1 MAVWGWGSSVVPPP
15 RQRDTREVVAIKC
28 VNKRSLNRA
37 SVENLLTEI
46 EILKTIRHPNI
57 VELKDFQV
65 GWGLPGGPLSQNVS
79 GLDPSPFRAG
89 VSVGLGASNWANW
102 SR

>member
-1 MAVWGWGSSVVPPP
+1 M
-15 RQRDTREVVAIKC
+15 VAIKC

-65 GWGLPGGPLSQNVS
+65 GWGLPRGTLSRS
-79 GLDPSPFRAG
+79 YSSLDPSPLPTG
-89 VSVGLGASNWANW
+89 VSVGFGASNWANW